1 MRRSHRKPSVR
12 KKATRRQARGGGYG
26 AGPQSGGMIPVPP
39 AAFIILIVVGLFLM
53 LFITANKGALP
64 GLEGQL
70 PLDLVP
76 KVVAGLFGKHG
87 IADGKGNRVPI
98 SIDPRTYFN
107 RTVAPITDPVAE
119 RGEPMGPDGAEEALH
134 REVAGRL
141 ATPAPLSA
149 WQSGRSGRRGPPS
162 ESSIY
167 L

>member
-1 MRRSHRKPSVR
+1 
-12 KKATRRQARGGGYG
+12 
-26 AGPQSGGMIPVPP
+26 MIPLAAMAPL
-39 AAFIILIVVGLFLM
+39 AAFFTSVPGIILIVVGLFLM

-76 KVVAGLFGKHG
+76 KVGAGLFGKHG

-119 RGEPMGPDGAEEALH
+119 RSEPMGPDGAEEALH

-162 ESSIY
+162 EASIY

>member
-1 MRRSHRKPSVR
+1 
-12 KKATRRQARGGGYG
+12 
-26 AGPQSGGMIPVPP
+26 MIPVPP
-39 AAFIILIVVGLFLM
+39 AAFIILIVVGLLLM

-64 GLEGQL
+64 GLKGQL

-87 IADGKGNRVPI
+87 IADGEGNRVPI

-119 RGEPMGPDGAEEALH
+119 RSEPMGPDGAEEALH

-162 ESSIY
+162 EASIY